1 MSYAIVGF
9 GKIGQAPAHASAR
22 KNINVTVASRRP
34 PEALAPEAR
43 AIGPTVVAKSLRD
56 ALEAD
61 TIILAVPFEEHR
73 EVAKALPSWEGKTV
87 IDATNAF
94 GVLPEEL
101 DGLPSSAFVAKAF
114 TGAKLVKAFNHLVA
128 ATLAA
133 DPIVEGGHRVVFLS
147 SDDED
152 AIAPVAD
159 LAKQLGF
166 APVKLG
172 KLNEGGA
179 LVHARGRT
187 WGQLIFQD
195 LFKKE
200 QGNGEI
206 SMSTQENVQI
216 VKDFF
221 AAMGRGDKQGLL
233 ALSAEDIEWIIP
245 GEDWPLAG
253 THRGHA
259 GLADLLQKAN
269 ETVETSY
276 PEPPEFI
283 AQGDRVLVVG
293 FARGRIKAT
302 NRTWEDHWVFA
313 ITVRNGKVTNIRE
326 YVNTQALARA
336 SGRPASPRL

>member
-9 GKIGQAPAHASAR
+9 GAVGQALAHAFAR
-22 KNINVTVASRRP
+22 KNIEVTVASRRP
-34 PEALAPEAR
+34 AEALAPQAR
-43 AIGPTVVAKSLRD
+43 AIGPTVVATSLQT
-56 ALEAD
+56 AVKAD
-61 TIILAVPFEEHR
+61 TIILAVPFGEHR

-94 GVLPEEL
+94 GVPVEEL

-114 TGAKLVKAFNHLVA
+114 TGAKLVKAFNHLAA

-152 AIAPVAD
+152 ATAPVAA

-179 LVHARGRT
+179 LVHARGRI

-200 QGNGEI
+200 
-206 SMSTQENVQI
+206 
-216 VKDFF
+216 
-221 AAMGRGDKQGLL
+221 
-233 ALSAEDIEWIIP
+233 P
-245 GEDWPLAG
+245 
-253 THRGHA
+253 
-259 GLADLLQKAN
+259 
-269 ETVETSY
+269 
-276 PEPPEFI
+276 
-283 AQGDRVLVVG
+283 
-293 FARGRIKAT
+293 
-302 NRTWEDHWVFA
+302 
-313 ITVRNGKVTNIRE
+313 
-326 YVNTQALARA
+326 
-336 SGRPASPRL
+336 

>member
-1 MSYAIVGF
+1 MNTNTDRRSIMSYAIVGF
-9 GKIGQAPAHASAR
+9 GKIGQALARAFAR
-22 KNINVTVASRRP
+22 KNIDVTVASRRP
-34 PEALAPEAR
+34 PEVLAPQAR

-61 TIILAVPFEEHR
+61 TIILAVPFGEHR

-94 GVLPEEL
+94 PVPEL

-114 TGAKLVKAFNHLVA
+114 TGAKLVKGFNHLVA

-152 AIAPVAD
+152 AVAPVAA

-172 KLNEGGA
+172 KLNEGGS

-195 LFKKE
+195 LFKKD
-200 QGNGEI
+200 Q
-206 SMSTQENVQI
+206 
-216 VKDFF
+216 
-221 AAMGRGDKQGLL
+221 
-233 ALSAEDIEWIIP
+233 
-245 GEDWPLAG
+245 
-253 THRGHA
+253 
-259 GLADLLQKAN
+259 
-269 ETVETSY
+269 
-276 PEPPEFI
+276 
-283 AQGDRVLVVG
+283 
-293 FARGRIKAT
+293 
-302 NRTWEDHWVFA
+302 
-313 ITVRNGKVTNIRE
+313 
-326 YVNTQALARA
+326 
-336 SGRPASPRL
+336 

>member
-1 MSYAIVGF
+1 MGWSCPSTAACRPSESADLGECMFVKALIEIRWITKVGISEAGASSAVESWGTNVNADWRSIMSYAIVGF
-9 GKIGQAPAHASAR
+9 GKIGQALALAFAR
-22 KNINVTVASRRP
+22 KNIDVTVASRRL
-34 PEALAPEAR
+34 PEALAPQAR

-61 TIILAVPFEEHR
+61 TIILAVPFGEHR

-94 GVLPEEL
+94 GVPPEEL
-101 DGLPSSAFVAKAF
+101 DGLPSSAFAAKSF
-114 TGAKLVKAFNHLVA
+114 TGAKFVKGFNHLVA
-128 ATLAA
+128 ATLAT
-133 DPIVEGGHRVVFLS
+133 DPVVEGGHRVVLLS

-200 QGNGEI
+200 Q
-206 SMSTQENVQI
+206 
-216 VKDFF
+216 
-221 AAMGRGDKQGLL
+221 
-233 ALSAEDIEWIIP
+233 
-245 GEDWPLAG
+245 
-253 THRGHA
+253 
-259 GLADLLQKAN
+259 
-269 ETVETSY
+269 
-276 PEPPEFI
+276 
-283 AQGDRVLVVG
+283 
-293 FARGRIKAT
+293 
-302 NRTWEDHWVFA
+302 
-313 ITVRNGKVTNIRE
+313 
-326 YVNTQALARA
+326 
-336 SGRPASPRL
+336 